1 MRKKTIVYREQIKR
15 MLRDNRGHLIGVE
28 THGGHK
34 YSMDDIVVCEQ
45 PLAVKQEQK
54 YADLITKQHMYNDRN
69 HTTDKNFTIIPNHTI
84 CRVKNKS
91 DYISK
96 SHLLN

>member
-1 MRKKTIVYREQIKR
+1 
-15 MLRDNRGHLIGVE
+15 MLRDGKGHLVGVE

-34 YSMDDIVVCEQ
+34 YSMEDIIVCRQ
-45 PLAVKQEQK
+45 PLAVRQQK
-54 YADLITKQHMYNDRN
+54 EYADLITKQHIRNDKN
-69 HTTDKNFTIIPNHTI
+69 HTTDKTFTIIPNHMV